1 MSRMKETHFVA
12 VHEFMFLAMLLSDV
26 TLGIFGLERT
36 LLCFRAKRNYN
47 KKSARNCKAPIL
59 MFYRG
64 TFCYAL
70 LHLKPY
76 SSQNAPLL
84 TLFVREEIS
93 RLSNS
98 GNKRQ
103 NTKRFLAACKLIQTL
118 LITRALG
125 GSCIQPPTMNFL
137 FSAFAT
143 CGGS

>member
-1 MSRMKETHFVA
+1 MRRFVEEYVSRMKETHFVA

-70 LHLKPY
+70 LHLKP
-76 SSQNAPLL
+76 
-84 TLFVREEIS
+84 
-93 RLSNS
+93 
-98 GNKRQ
+98 
-103 NTKRFLAACKLIQTL
+103 
-118 LITRALG
+118 
-125 GSCIQPPTMNFL
+125 
-137 FSAFAT
+137 
-143 CGGS
+143 